1 MTGNFEDDCR
11 VFDTRLGVERNY
23 DVVGRDLALGT
34 RRARLW
40 FVDGYAD
47 DAVTERMMSFLLSQ
61 EASRYR
67 SCTSAEDFA
76 ARFISFD
83 EVNIETDDD
92 AIVIAVLAGKLL
104 LLVEKLDAAII
115 IDAKSYPSRSVEEPS
130 DSRVLRGAHDGF
142 VEALIHNTALLR
154 RRIRDERLT
163 VENMKVGAKS
173 HTDIAI
179 CYIDGLADEVL
190 LAELRQKLRKMQA
203 RSFTMGQESV
213 VEALQKRGWWNPM
226 PRARY
231 TERPDGAAAC
241 VLEGDIV
248 LLVDGSPSA
257 LLLPTRFMDFI
268 QEPNDYYFPPL
279 VGSYLRLVRLVT
291 VILSLLITPLWYLLV
306 SSPDAIPARLHFLAI
321 EGECYV
327 PLIVQLLIV
336 ELIVDVLKLASL
348 NTPEV
353 LSGSFSMLGALILG
367 DFAVQSRWLVPEV
380 LVYMAFVAIAGFSQ
394 PSYELTYAMKLF
406 RLTLLLLGYFFS
418 WYGFAAGLL
427 LIVCTVSFTKPLIG
441 RSYLHGGRRRGYLL
455 LRHPISKSNT

>member
-11 VFDTRLGVERNY
+11 VFDKRLGVARNY
-23 DVVGRDLALGT
+23 DVVGRDLSLGQ

-47 DAVTERMMSFLLSQ
+47 DAVTERLLSFLLSR
-61 EASRYR
+61 E
-67 SCTSAEDFA
+67 SCSCHTAEDFA
-76 ARFISFD
+76 ARFVSFD
-83 EVNIETDDD
+83 EVDTERDDD
-92 AIVIAVLAGKLL
+92 AIIVAVLAGKLL
-104 LLVEKLDAAII
+104 LLVEELDAALL
-115 IDAKSYPSRSVEEPS
+115 IDAKSYPSRSVAEPS
-130 DSRVLRGAHDGF
+130 DSKVLRGAHDGF
-142 VEALIHNTALLR
+142 VEALIHTTALLR
-154 RRIRDERLT
+154 RRSLDERLT
-163 VENMKVGAKS
+163 VESMKLGAKS
-173 HTDIAI
+173 HTDVAI
-179 CYIDGLADEVL
+179 CYMDGLADEAL
-190 LAELRQKLRKMQA
+190 LSELREKLRKLQA
-203 RSFTMGQESV
+203 QSFTMGQESI
-213 VEALQKRGWWNPM
+213 VEALQKRSWWNPM
-226 PRARY
+226 PRGRY

-291 VILSLLITPLWYLLV
+291 VLLSLIITPVWYLFV
-306 SSPDAIPARLHFLAI
+306 SDPDAIPAHLHFLVI

-394 PSYELTYAMKLF
+394 PSYELSYAMKLF
-406 RLTLLLLGYFFS
+406 RLTLLTLGYFFS
-418 WYGFAAGLL
+418 WYGFAAGLV
-427 LIVCTVSFTKPLIG
+427 LIVLTVCTTKPLIG
-441 RSYLHGGRRRGYLL
+441 KSYLRGGRRRGYLL
-455 LRHPISKSNT
+455 LRHPISKRNT